1 MGKGGVHWRA
11 ALIQNTVQAPPDSTS
26 IESPAGVWDQMD
38 AKENSL
44 RTGSGGA
51 EGEDPSY
58 SRGKSTRSDWLEL
71 AIESLIEDGID
82 HVKIQV
88 LAKKLGVSRSSFYWF
103 FDSLEHLHNELLA
116 YWLQRNTGPIIERAM
131 RPTPSI
137 TRAICNVFEC
147 WVDHA
152 LFDPSLDSAVRYWGR
167 RDPKVRAI
175 VDQAD
180 AQRVDALSKM
190 FFRYDY
196 AEEEAL
202 TRARVLYFTQIG
214 HYTLGMTDALET
226 RLYHLRSYILTF
238 TGREPAVEDME
249 AFKRHALK

>member
-1 MGKGGVHWRA
+1 MDDENALA
-11 ALIQNTVQAPPDSTS
+11 AN
-26 IESPAGVWDQMD
+26 
-38 AKENSL
+38 
-44 RTGSGGA
+44 SGG
-51 EGEDPSY
+51 EDGNPGFT
-58 SRGKSTRSDWLEL
+58 RGKSTRRDWLEL
-71 AIESLIEDGID
+71 ATASLVRDGID

-88 LAKKLGVSRSSFYWF
+88 LAKTLGVSRSSFYWF
-103 FDSLEHLHNELLA
+103 FDSLEHLHSELLS
-116 YWLQRNTGPIIERAM
+116 YWLERNTGPIIERAM

-167 RDPKVRAI
+167 RDPKVR
-175 VDQAD
+175 VVVEQAD

-190 FFRYDY
+190 FSRYGFDG
-196 AEEEAL
+196 EEAL

-214 HYTLGMTDALET
+214 HYTLGMTDPLET

-249 AFKRHALK
+249 AFKRLVLR